1 MKVFSTED
9 MIKFANMKVADLKA
23 ELKKRG
29 IKGYSK
35 MKKAELQE
43 KVLSIWESEA
53 EVNAVPVEEVDAEE
67 VNELKYRIEDLEYD
81 VEQRDEELAELSQLS
96 HYINTNKSFTKK
108 MMKDLARIYHPD
120 KCGNTEDMIKLNEF
134 KEAFKL

>member
-43 KVLSIWESEA
+43 KVLSIWESEREDEA
-53 EVNAVPVEEVDAEE
+53 TDTEE
-67 VNELKYRIEDLEYD
+67 VNELKYRIEDLEG
-81 VEQRDEELAELSQLS
+81 ELEEVNNELTELLDGTAEIAGYMEVNQ
-96 HYINTNKSFTKK
+96 SFVKK
-108 MMKDLARIYHPD
+108 MMKDLAKIYHPD

>member
-1 MKVFSTED
+1 MFNAED

-67 VNELKYRIEDLEYD
+67 VNELKYRIEELEYD

-96 HYINTNKSFTKK
+96 HYINTRKSFT
-108 MMKDLARIYHPD
+108 
-120 KCGNTEDMIKLNEF
+120 
-134 KEAFKL
+134 

>member
-43 KVLSIWESEA
+43 KVLSIWESEREA
-53 EVNAVPVEEVDAEE
+53 EATDTEE
-67 VNELKYRIEDLEYD
+67 VNELKYRIEDLEG
-81 VEQRDEELAELSQLS
+81 ELEEVNNELTELLDGTAEIAGYMEVNQ
-96 HYINTNKSFTKK
+96 SFVKK
-108 MMKDLARIYHPD
+108 MMKDLAKIYHPD

>member
-9 MIKFANMKVADLKA
+9 MIKFSNMKVADLKA

-43 KVLSIWESEA
+43 KVLSIWESEREA
-53 EVNAVPVEEVDAEE
+53 EVADEEE
-67 VNELKYRIEDLEYD
+67 VNELKYRIEELE
-81 VEQRDEELAELSQLS
+81 EELEGAYNSISKITDEVGEIPI
-96 HYINTNKSFTKK
+96 YMAGNESFVKK
-108 MMKDLARIYHPD
+108 MMKDLAKIYHPD

>member
-9 MIKFANMKVADLKA
+9 MIKFANMKVTDLKL

-43 KVLSIWESEA
+43 KVLSIWEAEA
-53 EVNAVPVEEVDAEE
+53 EVEEVDTEE
-67 VNELKYRIEDLEYD
+67 VNELKYRIEELEYD

-96 HYINTNKSFTKK
+96 HYINTNKSFVKK
-108 MMKDLARIYHPD
+108 MMKDLAKIYHPD

-134 KEAFKL
+134 KKLF

>member
-1 MKVFSTED
+1 MKVFSTDD
-9 MIKFANMKVADLKA
+9 MIKFANMKVSDLKS

-43 KVLSIWESEA
+43 KVLNIWESEREA
-53 EVNAVPVEEVDAEE
+53 EVADEEE
-67 VNELKYRIEDLEYD
+67 VNELKYRIEDLEG
-81 VEQRDEELAELSQLS
+81 ELEEVNNELTELLDGTAEIAGYMEVNQ
-96 HYINTNKSFTKK
+96 SFVKK
-108 MMKDLARIYHPD
+108 MMKDLAKIYHPD

>member
-9 MIKFANMKVADLKA
+9 MIKFSNMKVADLKA

-43 KVLSIWESEA
+43 KVLSIWESEREA
-53 EVNAVPVEEVDAEE
+53 EATDTEE

-81 VEQRDEELAELSQLS
+81 IEQRDEEIAELLS
-96 HYINTNKSFTKK
+96 ETKAYRTFIKDKSFIKK
-108 MMKDLARIYHPD
+108 MMKDLAKIYHPD

-134 KEAFKL
+134 KEAFKV

>member
-43 KVLSIWESEA
+43 KVLSIWEAEA
-53 EVNAVPVEEVDAEE
+53 EIEEVDAEE
-67 VNELKYRIEDLEYD
+67 VNELKYRIEELEYD
-81 VEQRDEELAELSQLS
+81 VEQRDEEIAELLS
-96 HYINTNKSFTKK
+96 ETKAYRTFIKDKSFIKK
-108 MMKDLARIYHPD
+108 MMKDLAKIYHPD

>member
-1 MKVFSTED
+1 MFNAED

-67 VNELKYRIEDLEYD
+67 VNELKYRIEELEYD

-96 HYINTNKSFTKK
+96 HYINTSKSFTQKT
-108 MMKDLARIYHPD
+108 MKDLARIYHPD

>member
-1 MKVFSTED
+1 MFKAEE
-9 MIKFANMKVADLKA
+9 MIKFSNMKVADLKA

-35 MKKAELQE
+35 MKKFELQE
-43 KVLSIWESEA
+43 IVLNIWESERKA
-53 EVNAVPVEEVDAEE
+53 EATDTEEVK
-67 VNELKYRIEDLEYD
+67 ELKYRIEELEYD

-96 HYINTNKSFTKK
+96 HYINTNKSFAKK
-108 MMKDLARIYHPD
+108 MMKDLAKIYHPD

-134 KEAFKL
+134 KEAFKV